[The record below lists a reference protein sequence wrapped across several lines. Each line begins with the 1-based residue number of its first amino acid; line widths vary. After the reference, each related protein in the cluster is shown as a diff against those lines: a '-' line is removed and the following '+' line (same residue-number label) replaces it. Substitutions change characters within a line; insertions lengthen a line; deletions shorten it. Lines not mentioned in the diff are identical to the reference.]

1 MGGRRTGT
9 PKTGGRKAGTPNKR
23 TVALR
28 TATAT
33 AAEQISATLGSEVFH
48 GDAHALLMT
57 VYKDL
62 KQPIGLRMEAAKA
75 ALPYEKPRPASI
87 ENKIVDEFENMS
99 IEELEAWLDERA
111 ALTPRVR
118 HRSHGVQRPRRQ
130 PAGAV
135 GTPRPMTAQGKL
147 TNIPTVGKGADG
159 QRPKWGDDR
168 GICDASG
175 ILGAALANAAATVSP
190 AARPRQR
197 PPCRARRQAAGPQRP
212 RASSP
217 GST

>member
-1 MGGRRTGT
+1 MAGRRTGT

-33 AAEQISATLGSEVFH
+33 AAEQISAALGSEVFH

-87 ENKIVDEFENMS
+87 ENKVVDEFENMS
-99 IEELEAWLDERA
+99 NEEIEAWLDERA
-111 ALTPRVR
+111 EARVKLK
-118 HRSHGVQRPRRQ
+118 QRRLGQAQQRRRGRQ
-130 PAGAV
+130 GGI
-135 GTPRPMTAQGKL
+135 GTLRPTTAQGK
-147 TNIPTVGKGADG
+147 PH
-159 QRPKWGDDR
+159 
-168 GICDASG
+168 
-175 ILGAALANAAATVSP
+175 
-190 AARPRQR
+190 
-197 PPCRARRQAAGPQRP
+197 
-212 RASSP
+212 
-217 GST
+217 

>member
-1 MGGRRTGT
+1 MAGRRTGT

-75 ALPYEKPRPASI
+75 ALPYEKPRHASI

-99 IEELEAWLDERA
+99 TEEVEAWLDEQA
-111 ALTPRVR
+111 EARVKMR
-118 HRSHGVQRPRRQ
+118 H
-130 PAGAV
+130 PAG
-135 GTPRPMTAQGKL
+135 PEAQRHHGGIGRRDHRRRRRASL
-147 TNIPTVGKGADG
+147 TNIPAVGKGADG
-159 QRPKWGDDR
+159 Q
-168 GICDASG
+168 
-175 ILGAALANAAATVSP
+175 ATEMG
-190 AARPRQR
+190 
-197 PPCRARRQAAGPQRP
+197 RR
-212 RASSP
+212 
-217 GST
+217 

>member
-1 MGGRRTGT
+1 MAGRRTGT

-33 AAEQISATLGSEVFH
+33 AAEQISAALGSEVFH

-75 ALPYEKPRPASI
+75 ALPYEKPRLASI

-99 IEELEAWLDERA
+99 DEAIEAWLDEQAEARVKARQCSHA
-111 ALTPRVR
+111 ART
-118 HRSHGVQRPRRQ
+118 SQRQ
-130 PAGAV
+130 PAG
-135 GTPRPMTAQGKL
+135 GLGPLRPTTASL
-147 TNIPTVGKGADG
+147 R
-159 QRPKWGDDR
+159 RPSDQL
-168 GICDASG
+168 SG
-175 ILGAALANAAATVSP
+175 R
-190 AARPRQR
+190 RP
-197 PPCRARRQAAGPQRP
+197 
-212 RASSP
+212 ASSAAFARSVIASP
-217 GST
+217 TTRG

>member
-1 MGGRRTGT
+1 MAGRRTGT

-75 ALPYEKPRPASI
+75 ALPYEKPRLASI
-87 ENKIVDEFENMS
+87 ENKIVDEFDSMTDEQV
-99 IEELEAWLDERA
+99 EAWLDERA
-111 ALTPRVR
+111 EARVKLMQRSRGPRT
-118 HRSHGVQRPRRQ
+118 HRRQ
-130 PAGAV
+130 PSGV
-135 GTPRPMTAQGKL
+135 IGTLRPTTTARGK
-147 TNIPTVGKGADG
+147 PH
-159 QRPKWGDDR
+159 
-168 GICDASG
+168 
-175 ILGAALANAAATVSP
+175 
-190 AARPRQR
+190 
-197 PPCRARRQAAGPQRP
+197 
-212 RASSP
+212 
-217 GST
+217 

>member
-1 MGGRRTGT
+1 MTSRIVVMAIPMLTTHVTWTAIVVQAPSFPLFSKVKNIEMAGRRTGT

-75 ALPYEKPRPASI
+75 ALPYEKPRLASI
-87 ENKIVDEFENMS
+87 ENKIVDEFDNMS
-99 IEELEAWLDERA
+99 DQEIEAWLDEQAER
-111 ALTPRVR
+111 RVKVR
-118 HRSHGVQRPRRQ
+118 HRASAEVHRRGGIWTLRPTR
-130 PAGAV
+130 
-135 GTPRPMTAQGKL
+135 AQGK
-147 TNIPTVGKGADG
+147 PH
-159 QRPKWGDDR
+159 
-168 GICDASG
+168 
-175 ILGAALANAAATVSP
+175 
-190 AARPRQR
+190 
-197 PPCRARRQAAGPQRP
+197 
-212 RASSP
+212 
-217 GST
+217 

>member
-1 MGGRRTGT
+1 MAGRRTGT

-75 ALPYEKPRPASI
+75 ALPYEKPRLAPI
-87 ENKIVDEFENMS
+87 ENEIVDEFENMS
-99 IEELEAWLDERA
+99 IEEIEAWLDERA
-111 ALTPRVR
+111 ALEPKVR
-118 HRSHGVQRPRRQ
+118 HRASADVQRR
-130 PAGAV
+130 GSI
-135 GTPRPMTAQGKL
+135 GTLRPTTARGKL
-147 TNIPTVGKGADG
+147 H
-159 QRPKWGDDR
+159 
-168 GICDASG
+168 
-175 ILGAALANAAATVSP
+175 
-190 AARPRQR
+190 
-197 PPCRARRQAAGPQRP
+197 
-212 RASSP
+212 
-217 GST
+217 